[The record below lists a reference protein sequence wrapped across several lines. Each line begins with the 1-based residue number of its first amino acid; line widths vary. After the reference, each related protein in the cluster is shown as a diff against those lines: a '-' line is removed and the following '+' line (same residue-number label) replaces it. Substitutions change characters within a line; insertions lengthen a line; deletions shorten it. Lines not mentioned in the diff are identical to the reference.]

1 MRGRSLVT
9 IVTLPL
15 VVVSRRSVVPL
26 LPVPVLSVP
35 VVPVPEH
42 QTVTPS
48 PELGDVVPVLVV
60 SLPLLVPGV
69 AVVVIPV
76 VSVARWAVV
85 IPVVSCR
92 ERVTNNSVLTILT
105 SVIVARGWSPVV
117 VPVPLLVV
125 PVLPLVMSIAMI
137 SSTSAAAF
145 TEPEARASSL
155 AVMEIDPRSG
165 SVGGTG
171 DGEVDTD
178 LKS

>member
-35 VVPVPEH
+35 VVPVP
-42 QTVTPS
+42 
-48 PELGDVVPVLVV
+48 VLVV

-85 IPVVSCR
+85 IPVVS
-92 ERVTNNSVLTILT
+92 